1 MISKE
6 LYLEILNSCGLSQA
20 MKEHLEKQ
28 DLSKHDLIKLL
39 VNAPVALNKKL
50 TLLEQIAETED
61 LYEEMLEQVNS
72 LLPGERGQLREWQSV
87 WARSATRLKEEF
99 QKAIDALQV
108 CEGEFLWMEEHWFD
122 YEWLDENQGG
132 GRAFQSLDAALQAIR
147 NMMQEEEWDDA
158 TECWTELTKWIPGE
172 NGVMENL
179 YRYYLIRDEIVFFSK
194 KTDGPRALGYLDP
207 YRFVFPTED
216 VCCSTPFQPG
226 DIVTLDPRPFAP
238 PIHAVLLQTRRDCC
252 GLRGLYCG
260 FDGSWNDVAIYH
272 RHGWDE
278 ITGYEPIL
286 SPVYRLSLCSLD
298 DLLPDEREVLQSVH
312 NYIGG
317 NEAHGDEVDRL
328 FFLNHSM
335 ESKEVLEMLHL
346 KEKEKRKTGGGRQ

>member
-1 MISKE
+1 M
-6 LYLEILNSCGLSQA
+6 
-20 MKEHLEKQ
+20 
-28 DLSKHDLIKLL
+28 
-39 VNAPVALNKKL
+39 V
-50 TLLEQIAETED
+50 
-61 LYEEMLEQVNS
+61 
-72 LLPGERGQLREWQSV
+72 
-87 WARSATRLKEEF
+87 
-99 QKAIDALQV
+99 
-108 CEGEFLWMEEHWFD
+108 
-122 YEWLDENQGG
+122 
-132 GRAFQSLDAALQAIR
+132 
-147 NMMQEEEWDDA
+147 
-158 TECWTELTKWIPGE
+158 
-172 NGVMENL
+172 NL

-207 YRFVFPTED
+207 YRFVFPTKD

-260 FDGSWNDVAIYH
+260 FDGLWHDVAIYH
-272 RHGWDE
+272 QHGWDD
-278 ITGYEPIL
+278 ISGYEPIL

-328 FFLNHSM
+328 FFVNHSM
-335 ESKEVLEMLHL
+335 ETEEVLEKLHMM
-346 KEKEKRKTGGGRQ
+346 EKEIQQR